1 MFFILSF
8 SDPREKDTSFPI
20 LAEGRYCLYKF
31 KSNLA
36 GSISSEYREVEAQK
50 LDRSI
55 PDHRSP
61 ILFFL
66 FFFFFARSLLRI
78 VIAGYTCKSGPR
90 GLPPMGFVGRTRAV
104 RSTQIIRATG
114 ILLPPFL
121 LSPPCF
127 TYTPRPLPP
136 FLSAY
141 NARVLTYTI
150 PANLSNNLAIS
161 QIRPDNLRLLFHSC
175 D

>member
-8 SDPREKDTSFPI
+8 SDPREKDTSFLI

-36 GSISSEYREVEAQK
+36 GSISSEYREMEAQK

-66 FFFFFARSLLRI
+66 FFFFLPDRCCESLLPVTPVNQALEGYHPWDSWAEHARSDLHRLYGRP
-78 VIAGYTCKSGPR
+78 VSCC
-90 GLPPMGFVGRTRAV
+90 LP
-104 RSTQIIRATG
+104 SS
-114 ILLPPFL
+114 
-121 LSPPCF
+121 SP
-127 TYTPRPLPP
+127 L
-136 FLSAY
+136 
-141 NARVLTYTI
+141 RVLPTRRVLCLRSSPHTTLVYLHTLFQ
-150 PANLSNNLAIS
+150 PIS
-161 QIRPDNLRLLFHSC
+161 QTTLQ
-175 D
+175 